1 MEQMIERKN
10 KLLKEAGAALK
21 EVWELA
27 IMASETE
34 CSTSMSHKTLT
45 KLVNSRLR
53 SLSCNYDEYI
63 NESELA
69 LPEAE
74 EGSEEEVLEET
85 KDLDDQLEEDLPFVT
100 PSDKKEE
107 VEA

>member
-74 EGSEEEVLEET
+74 EGSEEEVEQGDEFL
-85 KDLDDQLEEDLPFVT
+85 DLPT
-100 PSDKKEE
+100 EE
-107 VEA
+107 EITRSREVNGDD